1 MAHINPHSAAWTFST
16 IFSILIF
23 TFVRYPW
30 SDSKIFRLLYHLFP
44 VASTISSPSKMHLI
58 RLVAFVVLFIYSSA
72 SPISYPIPKAR
83 KSTSSVEP
91 SHSNASPL
99 VLRNLQA
106 ATPHDTS
113 TEELLKK
120 QQSSSSVAS
129 EPTASSHA
137 PAGTIVPLSSVPTA
151 STPGASSQPAA
162 TTPDSTPT
170 AEKSSAQHTS
180 SSTSRAVGTVVPI
193 TDAFPHSTTENH
205 EASSSPAS
213 VSMPVVVVVGA
224 SSTETD
230 SSLLATTSSSNT
242 QINSSPSPA
251 ANSINDSIPS
261 TEFLITTITHTEPCS
276 TTSAPPPSSTE
287 EKRMF
292 SINYSSTSTE
302 TLNDPVITPAA
313 EFSPDSSGLSMEK
326 KRMFSINYSSTSTED
341 LDSFFITRADSSSSE
356 TTPTPTTVVVTASHT
371 GSRSSSS
378 APSRSSFTP
387 DVMFPLIQLWWEAT
401 DATVSPSVSASASAT
416 SN

>member
-1 MAHINPHSAAWTFST
+1 
-16 IFSILIF
+16 
-23 TFVRYPW
+23 
-30 SDSKIFRLLYHLFP
+30 
-44 VASTISSPSKMHLI
+44 MHLI

-83 KSTSSVEP
+83 ASTSGVEP
-91 SHSNASPL
+91 SYSNASPL

-106 ATPHDTS
+106 APSHDTS

-137 PAGTIVPLSSVPTA
+137 PAGTIIPLSSVPRA
-151 STPGASSQPAA
+151 STRGASSQPAA

-170 AEKSSAQHTS
+170 AETSSAQHT

-205 EASSSPAS
+205 ETSSSPTS
-213 VSMPVVVVVGA
+213 LSMPVVVVVGA

-242 QINSSPSPA
+242 QINSLPSPTP
-251 ANSINDSIPS
+251 NSMDDSIPS
-261 TEFLITTITHTEPCS
+261 TETLITTITHTEPCS

-292 SINYSSTSTE
+292 SIDYSSTSTE
-302 TLNDPVITPAA
+302 TLDPVITPAA
-313 EFSPDSSGLSMEK
+313 EFSPDSSGLSMEE

-341 LDSFFITRADSSSSE
+341 LDSFFITRADSSSE
-356 TTPTPTTVVVTASHT
+356 ITPTPTTVVVTASHT
-371 GSRSSSS
+371 GSKSSSS
-378 APSRSSFTP
+378 TPSSSSFTP
-387 DVMFPLIQLWWEAT
+387 DMMFPLIQLWWEAT
-401 DATVSPSVSASASAT
+401 GATVSPSASANASAT
-416 SN
+416 NN